1 MKSNKKFSTQ
11 IETAI
16 DNITKDRTVT
26 AKLLEDLMM
35 YMGVSPS
42 KHAGV
47 GTVAAK
53 YLETLQRSNEQLV
66 KIASLLQKKEQKE
79 SATLSDDDK
88 EELFRII
95 KEG

>member
-1 MKSNKKFSTQ
+1 MKSNKKFSAQ
-11 IETAI
+11 IENAI
-16 DNITKDRTVT
+16 SNISKDRSVT
-26 AKLLEDLMM
+26 TKLLEDLMM
-35 YMGVSPS
+35 YMGLSPD
-42 KHAGV
+42 KHAEV

-79 SATLSDDDK
+79 SATLSDDDR